1 LDSAWLPPN
10 VAGAGRTVSV
20 VERGRS
26 EVGDEALVLTVEEA
40 AQLLGISRGLGY
52 ELVRQGVIPSLRLG
66 RQLVVPR
73 KRLVALV
80 EDLDGRGQ
88 RAG

>member
-1 LDSAWLPPN
+1 
-10 VAGAGRTVSV
+10 
-20 VERGRS
+20 
-26 EVGDEALVLTVEEA
+26 VGDEALVLTVEEA

-66 RQLVVPR
+66 RRLVVPR